1 MANGWKRTKESE
13 LEEEVRAHLKM
24 SAREYSDR
32 GESQESAEQSAHR
45 EFGNESLVKET
56 VRDMWRG
63 QWWEE
68 LVQDIRFGAR
78 LLRKNLQFTLVAV
91 ITLALGIGANTAIF
105 SLVNGILL
113 RPLPYPHPE
122 QLLRA
127 TGFYPKG
134 AFNALREQVTTMGVV
149 AYAEGHELNLTGRRE
164 PVRLNATFVS
174 AELFSV
180 LGTGPQLGKVFAP
193 GEDLAGH
200 SHSVILSNAL
210 WRNRFAADASVI
222 GSWIQLEGLQRQ
234 VVGVMP
240 ADFRFPS
247 PETELWVPLNIDSS
261 NTQSYWAGDFMPVIG
276 RLHQNATMQQAS
288 AEIGLFQSRI
298 AKAFPWP
305 MPSNWNAGIA
315 MQPLQDGIV
324 EDVRSH
330 LLILLAAVSLVLLI
344 ACANVANLT
353 LSRAAARAKEIAIR
367 TSLGAG
373 RRRIV
378 RQLVVESL
386 VLAFCGGALGLLL
399 ASVGMS
405 LLKSTFPVNTP
416 RLSDT
421 HLDWYVL
428 LFTLGLTI
436 VTGVLCGLAP
446 ALQSSRSELTE
457 SLKAGS
463 RGSTLSGSI
472 VVRRALVI
480 SELALAVLLASGAGL
495 LIRSL
500 WSLSHVY
507 PGFRAENVVTAR
519 ITPNET
525 FCENPGRCFSFY
537 KELVDRVRAT
547 PGVRDAALVST
558 LPLDGRVNKR
568 SVEIENHART
578 PESAQPLLWLN
589 PVSPGYMK
597 LMNISVLAGREFT
610 ESDVSPSAH
619 VAIVSAAT
627 AKRFWPQQDA
637 LGKHI
642 RFLGQRDWCTI
653 VGIAGDVRGFDLRN
667 DKPEWMDGVF
677 YVPYGPDAILEN
689 GNVPAEMTMVVSS
702 LQGQSQL
709 GASIRSIAASLDPD
723 TPVAEIRTLPA
734 VVAGAASSTRS
745 VTSLFGAFAALALAL
760 GAVGIYGLISYFVAQ
775 RSREIGIRIALG
787 AQKSDVLK
795 LVLQE
800 GVSLTL
806 AGVGAGLAAAFA
818 LTRFLSGLLY
828 GVKPTDPAGF
838 IAVAVLFGVVALLAS
853 YLPARRALRVD
864 PMVALRYE

>member
-1 MANGWKRTKESE
+1 MANWWKRTKDSE
-13 LEEEVRAHLKM
+13 LEEEVRSHLEM

-32 GESQESAEQSAHR
+32 GESRESAERSAHR
-45 EFGNESLVKET
+45 EFGNESLVKAT
-56 VRDMWRG
+56 VRDLWRG

-68 LVQDIRFGAR
+68 LLQDFRFGAR
-78 LLRKNLQFTLVAV
+78 LLRKNVRFALVAV

-113 RPLPYPHPE
+113 RPLPFPHPQ

-134 AFNALREQVTTMGVV
+134 AFSALREQVTTMDV
-149 AYAEGHELNLTGRRE
+149 ATYAEGHELNLTGHRE
-164 PVRLNATFVS
+164 PVRLNATLVS

-180 LGTGPQLGKVFAP
+180 LGKDPQLGKVFVP
-193 GEDLAGH
+193 GEDLAGRNN
-200 SHSVILSNAL
+200 SAILSYAL
-210 WRNRFAADASVI
+210 WKNRFAGDGNVI
-222 GSWIQLEGLQRQ
+222 GSWIQLEGVQRQ
-234 VVGVMP
+234 IVGVMP

-247 PETELWVPLNIDSS
+247 PQTEVWVPLNIDSS
-261 NTQSYWAGDFMPVIG
+261 NIQSSWAGDFMPVIG

-315 MQPLQDGIV
+315 MQPLHEGIV
-324 EDVRSH
+324 EDVRSR
-330 LLILLAAVSLVLLI
+330 LLILLAAVTLVLLI

-353 LSRAAARAKEIAIR
+353 LSRATVRAKEIAIR

-373 RRRIV
+373 RKRIV
-378 RQLVVESL
+378 RQLMVESVVLAFFGGTLGL
-386 VLAFCGGALGLLL
+386 VLASAGT
-399 ASVGMS
+399 S
-405 LLKSTFPVNTP
+405 LLKATFPANTP
-416 RLSDT
+416 RLADT
-421 HLDWYVL
+421 SLDWHVL

-436 VTGVLCGLAP
+436 ATAVLCGLAP

-463 RGSTLSGSI
+463 RGSTLSGNI

-500 WSLSHVY
+500 WSLSHLY
-507 PGFRAENVVTAR
+507 PGFRAEDVITAR
-519 ITPNET
+519 IRPNES

-547 PGVRDAALVST
+547 PGVHDAALVST

-568 SVEIENHART
+568 SVEIENYAT
-578 PESAQPLLWLN
+578 TSESAQPLLWLN

-597 LMNISVLAGREFT
+597 LMNIAVLGGRDFS
-610 ESDVSPSAH
+610 ESDTLPSAH

-642 RFLGQRDWCTI
+642 RFVGQKDWCMI
-653 VGIAGDVRGFDLRN
+653 VGIAGDVHGFDLRN

-677 YVPYGPDAILEN
+677 YVPYGPDAVLEN
-689 GNVPAEMTMVVSS
+689 GKVPAEMTMVVSS
-702 LQGQSQL
+702 SQDQSQL
-709 GASIRSIAASLDPD
+709 GASIRSIASTLDPD
-723 TPVAEIRTLPA
+723 TPVADIKTLLA
-734 VVAGAASSTRS
+734 VVSDAANSSRS
-745 VTSLFGAFAALALAL
+745 VTSLFGAFAALALVL

-806 AGVGAGLAAAFA
+806 AGVGAGLAVAFA
-818 LTRFLSGLLY
+818 LTRFLSSLLY
-828 GVKPTDPAGF
+828 GVQPTDPVDF
-838 IAVAVLFGVVALLAS
+838 IAVAFLFGAVALLAS
-853 YLPARRALRVD
+853 YLPARRAMRVD